1 MSVLVEAIS
10 VVVPTAVLEKKYPG
24 GAAQYERDC
33 PNVTFCADEHLTRIG
48 FMVPGDVGEF
58 VERLSRLGLVFQRD
72 GRSADIV
79 VVDQLHGPTT
89 LCDWLES
96 GRHPDGYSAAW
107 LAGTEPGA
115 LAHPPGWTPAQSA
128 AMNFVS
134 NESARDRLQVLANEE
149 NLETV
154 LDYETGK
161 QVFRGRVR

>member
-10 VVVPTAVLEKKYPG
+10 VVVATAVLEKKYPG

-48 FMVPGDVGEF
+48 FMVPGDVGAF
-58 VERLSRLGLVFQRD
+58 VVRLSRLGLVFQRD

>member
-1 MSVLVEAIS
+1 MCVLVEAIS
-10 VVVPTAVLEKKYPG
+10 VVVPIVVLERKYPG

-33 PNVTFCADEHLTRIG
+33 PNGTYCADENLARVG
-48 FMVPGDVGEF
+48 FMVPGDVGAF
-58 VERLSRLGLVFQRD
+58 VERLSRSGLVFQLD
-72 GRSADIV
+72 GRSVDIV

-107 LAGTEPGA
+107 LAGIEAGA

-128 AMNFVS
+128 AMKFVP
-134 NESARDRLQVLANEE
+134 NESARDRFLILANEE
-149 NLETV
+149 NLDTV

-161 QVFRGRVR
+161 QSYRGRVR